1 MTASIAPLSVPA
13 LLPSPSAPPARRTD
27 LVSLK
32 LRLAELLPPE
42 HGALY
47 WNGLADFFTGR
58 INRAEWDE
66 VMRRAFGRDRSRR
79 QQALKLHNAL
89 VLSIVY
95 NTTRPYLPPTSVRH
109 SGFHPRG
116 AKKRARDP
124 AYFGA
129 AGEGEGGPVTE
140 LELKRQRLVKET
152 VMALGRRERGEVKL
166 LGAAGA
172 GVAGAGASAAGGGGR
187 AGAAGAGSKTKG
199 QLAAAEEER
208 RRKRRAAEAISEAVD
223 GTSRGGGGA
232 VTAEGVPEAL
242 LTGGKDPTS
251 LAALAVDYNRLLQAP
266 LCCESRILPDGDTLH
281 DRMLAVGYEE
291 GLASGVEGRAA
302 GLLSGAMD
310 HHLQNM
316 IASVIALTRGT
327 RNAVPPL
334 LDPSSAASPTS
345 TFAPAGAAPSAP
357 SPTAKSGKTDAA
369 QEPKSPPNDA
379 DADDA
384 NEEEDRRPLTIADF
398 HALFAIS
405 PSLLGQHPNIAAVE
419 RMYAIAPQD
428 SDSESD
434 EYDSDEE
441 EENMAADPQAQASA
455 QAAAAPAR
463 RVTIDASAKK
473 EETTSN
479 AVGTPSSGTG
489 STGVGAGKHPR
500 LSRSRASS
508 FYGINRPVPV
518 SSPATSAS
526 TSASATS
533 THGNPAPSKGRFVI
547 DPSSR
552 HGVPEG
558 HPSVPPLPS
567 TPQTLLPSW
576 LGGSTS
582 SYSAAAGTGA
592 SAGNNPAGA
601 GGAAAAAS
609 AAGGPA
615 GADLSPKSLA
625 LRNSLFPELASSSA
639 AAASSG
645 AAGASG
651 PGSAGRAAAGEAHAA
666 DGNATSTDAGDSDS
680 DDEAAAVLKKG
691 AAAAASSN
699 AGEPKVP
706 LPPPTTSTGTGLKIK
721 FGGGTVQG
729 GTPQQQQQQ
738 QQPGGA
744 AGGPG
749 QDGQQ
754 RPGEANDRESGRKLW
769 EVVDSVGLLD
779 GVLPP

>member
-1 MTASIAPLSVPA
+1 M
-13 LLPSPSAPPARRTD
+13 
-27 LVSLK
+27 
-32 LRLAELLPPE
+32 
-42 HGALY
+42 
-47 WNGLADFFTGR
+47 
-58 INRAEWDE
+58 
-66 VMRRAFGRDRSRR
+66 
-79 QQALKLHNAL
+79 KLHNAL

-251 LAALAVDYNRLLQAP
+251 LAGVSTCFQGRSRPAANRSLVTALAVDYNRLLQAP

-310 HHLQNM
+310 VSLPRPVQGIGPVPQNFQTDWHPISQHHLQNM

-379 DADDA
+379 DDDDA

-428 SDSESD
+428 SDSDSD